1 MALTEQFFLI
11 ILFTRDFWS
20 HWSQIYASQIWG
32 LFTMATQLPH
42 HLDLTDQDTSIA
54 SHKRSFHKN
63 IMLKSKHIKNLFI
76 SHTRG
81 GTPHQTYCRLR
92 EETRILT
99 SHINLWR
106 FFKKPPP
113 RSENSTALLQIKNQ
127 EPCQNS
133 SPKRIHGP
141 QMIPHSTY
149 NIRTLSQHQIT
160 HQKHQEKIQ
169 EEIPLLLPFSP

>member
-1 MALTEQFFLI
+1 
-11 ILFTRDFWS
+11 
-20 HWSQIYASQIWG
+20 
-32 LFTMATQLPH
+32 MATQLPH

-81 GTPHQTYCRLR
+81 DTPHQTYCRLR

-99 SHINLWR
+99 PHINLWR

-113 RSENSTALLQIKNQ
+113 RSENSAALLQIKNQ

-133 SPKRIHGP
+133 SPQENSWTSDDFP
-141 QMIPHSTY
+141 L
-149 NIRTLSQHQIT
+149 NIQYQEPLTISNHPSKAPRKKFKKKNLFCSLFLHNLS
-160 HQKHQEKIQ
+160 
-169 EEIPLLLPFSP
+169 L